1 MRFLFAPIWCV
12 VLALA
17 AETLPEIFDQ
27 AARALAAGDYRKA
40 EAGFQTV
47 LDRAQSHI
55 GAMGNLGVIYS
66 RTNRPDKAIAMY
78 RRALRLAPDDKQLLM
93 NLGLVYLKQE
103 SYLEARTTFN
113 KVVSLDPNNARA
125 RELLAT
131 AQLSSGRI
139 EPALRTLEQLHAA
152 DPGNAGV
159 LYLLGVAYLK
169 NNEPEKAQH
178 TLEQVIETV
187 PPAKANF
194 LLGRA
199 YYESARFEDAAAH
212 YKDTLR
218 IDPHYPGAHLEL
230 GKTYMSQRSPD
241 AEPELRLAIQ
251 QNPNDAEAYYY
262 LGAFLVQ
269 ENRLDDALSVLERA
283 RDLNP
288 GLWGS
293 YFYLGKARL
302 QKNQAKDAIPL
313 LETAASMNP
322 DEASIYYELGR
333 ALSKC
338 GCDAEAAKAMARV
351 RKIKRRELGRE
362 MSAVQKE

>member
-1 MRFLFAPIWCV
+1 MRLPLVTIGCVALGFA
-12 VLALA
+12 AD
-17 AETLPEIFDQ
+17 TLPQIFEH
-27 AARALAAGDYRKA
+27 AARALTAGDYRTA

-47 LDRAQSHI
+47 LDRAPGHI

-66 RTNRPDKAIAMY
+66 RTNRPEKAIAMY

-169 NNEPEKAQH
+169 HKEPEKAQR

-199 YYESARFEDAAAH
+199 YYESARFDDAAAH
-212 YKDTLR
+212 YQETLR
-218 IDPHYPGAHLEL
+218 IDPQYPGAHLEL
-230 GKTYMSQRSPD
+230 GKTYLSERLPQ
-241 AEPELRLAIQ
+241 AESELRLAIQ
-251 QNPNDAEAYYY
+251 QNPNDAEAHYY
-262 LGAFLVQ
+262 LGACLAQ
-269 ENRLDDALSVLERA
+269 QNRLDEAVPLLEHA

-288 GLWGS
+288 GLWGA
-293 YFYLGKARL
+293 YFYLAKARL
-302 QKNQAKDAIPL
+302 QQNQI
-313 LETAASMNP
+313 ETAISLLQSAAAMNP

-333 ALSKC
+333 ALAKR
-338 GCDAEAAKAMARV
+338 GRTAEAAKAMARV
-351 RKIKRRELGRE
+351 REIKQQNLQRE
-362 MSAVQKE
+362 MRALQKP

>member
-1 MRFLFAPIWCV
+1 MRFLLISIWCV
-12 VLALA
+12 SVAVA
-17 AETLPEIFDQ
+17 ADTLPEIFEQ
-27 AARALAAGDYRKA
+27 AARALASGDYRTA

-47 LDRAQSHI
+47 LDRAPNQI

-78 RRALRLAPDDKQLLM
+78 RRALRLAPNDKQLLV

-103 SYLEARTTFN
+103 SYLEARTTFG
-113 KVVSLDPNNARA
+113 KVVALDPKDARA

-139 EPALRTLEQLHAA
+139 EAALRTLEQLHEAEPA
-152 DPGNAGV
+152 NGGV

-169 NNEPEKAQH
+169 NNQPEKARQI
-178 TLEQVIETV
+178 LEQVIETA

-199 YYESARFEDAAAH
+199 YYDSARFEDAAAH
-212 YKDTLR
+212 YKEALR
-218 IDPHYPGAHLEL
+218 IDPQYPGARLEL
-230 GKTYMSQRSPD
+230 GKTYVSQRSPE
-241 AEPELRLAIQ
+241 AEHELRLAIR

-262 LGAFLVQ
+262 LGAYLVQ
-269 ENRLDDALSVLERA
+269 ENRLDEAMPLLERA

-288 GLWGS
+288 GLWGA
-293 YFYLGKARL
+293 YFYLGKAHL
-302 QKNQAKDAIPL
+302 QNNQAKDAIPL
-313 LETAASMNP
+313 LEAAASMNP

-338 GCDAEAAKAMARV
+338 GRDAEAAKAMARV
-351 RKIKRRELGRE
+351 REIKQRELGRE
-362 MSAVQKE
+362 MGAVQKK